1 MSTDSNKTLKLT
13 SLSENLPG
21 FELNSWSQLAGL
33 APEVAWDSMSAR
45 VEMPE
50 WP

>member
-1 MSTDSNKTLKLT
+1 MFIDSNNILKLT
-13 SLSENLPG
+13 ELLENLPVC
-21 FELNSWSQLAGL
+21 ELSSWSQSAGL

-50 WP
+50 WL